1 VELYVT
7 QELNKWGNLYGE
19 KLTLEHFLNHPQRMV
34 YVVFTCTLW
43 SCNKPNM
50 VRLSQ
55 AFRQI
60 APSLVEKPDETLGL
74 PLVVSFLK

>member
-1 VELYVT
+1 MELYVT

-19 KLTLEHFLNHPQRMV
+19 KLTLEHSLNHPQNRICG
-34 YVVFTCTLW
+34 FICTLW

-60 APSLVEKPDETLGL
+60 PTPLVEKPDETLGL
-74 PLVVSFLK
+74 CIVVSF